1 MAASKALLAV
11 EIGTADEAFVGLEA
25 VYSIGL
31 VLGRG
36 TGFDA

>member
-1 MAASKALLAV
+1 MAAAKAGLAV
-11 EIGTADEAFVGLEA
+11 EIGTADAALVGLEG